1 MAVTQRTEALTPS
14 RGNSEMENLD
24 TEVALG
30 DAGAGE
36 SEKMLSVSRVNEIVK
51 KEKAHAAEKAVRELE
66 ARHKAELERL
76 SGQGSQNMGGMDQLS
91 PEQLSKIIDDRVMQI
106 ARQHDEEFTRK
117 EQEESLKDVARKF
130 AIKMQ
135 GGKDAIPDFD
145 EVMQGFNPADF
156 PGLVFM
162 SSELENTPAVMY
174 ELSKNPMKLAAL
186 DTLYRSSPSLAKREM
201 EKLSKSIVENQAA
214 KDAVDK
220 VNEPLSKMKSS
231 NVGADSGNMDVKSL
245 RKQPWLR
252 G

>member
-1 MAVTQRTEALTPS
+1 
-14 RGNSEMENLD
+14 
-24 TEVALG
+24 
-30 DAGAGE
+30 
-36 SEKMLSVSRVNEIVK
+36 
-51 KEKAHAAEKAVRELE
+51 
-66 ARHKAELERL
+66 
-76 SGQGSQNMGGMDQLS
+76 
-91 PEQLSKIIDDRVMQI
+91 MQI